1 VPCHEADQLGT
12 IGAGQSRSFQIK
24 GSIDPALGGA
34 TSMTNT
40 ATVSSAANE
49 SDPADNVA
57 TLTHLVNEL
66 ADVRVS
72 KVCKP
77 DTEPAPPASSPTEM
91 ADSDFSALT
100 AAIDAESFSQTRL
113 GVLETTLPD
122 TWFTVAQVGALVDL
136 FSFSADKVKV
146 VELTR
151 GNMVDPRNGF
161 KLLSHFTF
169 SADKEAVK
177 KLLK

>member
-1 VPCHEADQLGT
+1 MNRILLSLALSLSLAASAARAQDIDVQ
-12 IGAGQSRSFQIK
+12 AGGMGLDMHIK
-24 GSIDPALGGA
+24 VRTDPAPG
-34 TSMTNT
+34 
-40 ATVSSAANE
+40 
-49 SDPADNVA
+49 
-57 TLTHLVNEL
+57 
-66 ADVRVS
+66 
-72 KVCKP
+72 P

-113 GVLETTLPD
+113 GVLEAVLPD
-122 TWFTVAQVGALVDL
+122 AWFTVAQVGALVDL

-146 VELTR
+146 VELAR
-151 GNMVDPRNGF
+151 GNMVDPKNGF

>member
-1 VPCHEADQLGT
+1 MNRILL
-12 IGAGQSRSFQIK
+12 SL
-24 GSIDPALGGA
+24 ALPLSLSLSLA
-34 TSMTNT
+34 
-40 ATVSSAANE
+40 ASAARAQDVDIQAGGMGLDMHIKVQTE
-49 SDPADNVA
+49 AAPGPDAQPAPAPV
-57 TLTHLVNEL
+57 
-66 ADVRVS
+66 
-72 KVCKP
+72 
-77 DTEPAPPASSPTEM
+77 APPAFPTEM

-113 GVLETTLPD
+113 GVLETALPD

-146 VELTR
+146 VELAR
-151 GNMVDPRNGF
+151 GNMVDPKNGF

>member
-1 VPCHEADQLGT
+1 MNRILLSLALSLSLAASAARAQDIDVQ
-12 IGAGQSRSFQIK
+12 AGGMGLDMHIK
-24 GSIDPALGGA
+24 VRTDPAPG
-34 TSMTNT
+34 
-40 ATVSSAANE
+40 
-49 SDPADNVA
+49 
-57 TLTHLVNEL
+57 
-66 ADVRVS
+66 
-72 KVCKP
+72 P
-77 DTEPAPPASSPTEM
+77 DTEPAPAPPASSPTEM

-113 GVLETTLPD
+113 GVLEAVLPD
-122 TWFTVAQVGALVDL
+122 AWFTVAQVGALVDL

-146 VELTR
+146 VELAR
-151 GNMVDPRNGF
+151 GNMVDPKNGF